1 MTATSRRS
9 LPRICAYALSASAVI
24 ITAAS
29 LATAPAGASTNEPSA
44 TGSGHFTL
52 AGELRTFTF
61 NAVTHTDGTVT
72 GEAQLDA
79 RATGFSEHLQIDCLQ
94 VIGNTAYMS
103 GTITRSSREDFVGG
117 TGVFSVQDNGEGNN
131 NNEDQISLLHSLL
144 EPAPGQCELEHRLPD
159 QPIEEGNVQVH

>member
-1 MTATSRRS
+1 MFAR
-9 LPRICAYALSASAVI
+9 ALSASAAI

-29 LATAPAGASTNEPSA
+29 LATASASTTEPSA

-61 NAVTHTDGTVT
+61 NAVTHTDATVT

-79 RATGFSEHLQIDCLQ
+79 RATRFSEHLRIDCLQ

-103 GTITRSSREDFVGG
+103 GTITRSSMEDFVGG
-117 TGVFSVQDNGEGNN
+117 TGVFSVQDNGEGTDNK
-131 NNEDQISLLHSLL
+131 DQISLLHSLT
-144 EPAPGQCELEHRLPD
+144 EPAPGQCEREHLLPD
-159 QPIEEGNVQVH
+159 HQIEEGNVQVH